1 MSRCA
6 VDESKNNSV
15 AFYTENPA
23 NSFPEIHQ
31 EKQAFIHLLVQ

>member
-6 VDESKNNSV
+6 VDESENNSV

-23 NSFPEIHQ
+23 NSFPGFLQ
-31 EKQAFIHLLVQ
+31 KK